1 MSTPGCLNQPTFLRS
16 FLDEGLLKCD
26 FGFLQY
32 VVCSVVGAGKVLGD
46 GVFHVLVLRK
56 PISRA
61 AVLDLFLQIET
72 GQHVHG
78 KQVHS

>member
-1 MSTPGCLNQPTFLRS
+1 M
-16 FLDEGLLKCD
+16 
-26 FGFLQY
+26 
-32 VVCSVVGAGKVLGD
+32 VGAGKVLGD